1 MMDNNVE
8 NIDEA
13 AVKKPALWRVLFM
26 LILPPILIFTVIT
39 IFAIAYSVLGSGGA
53 ANIDKAIAEN
63 IGYLFV
69 LNHFLL
75 FLLLVW
81 FLKIDGLKFRD
92 IGFRLPKNGLSG
104 IAFELGLAV
113 LSTVLVIVILINVL
127 PFFEGS
133 GDATKLTQEGRP
145 LGNVFL
151 FSLFAG
157 VFVASFV
164 EETLYRGYGITG
176 LGRHWGIIVAV
187 IITSIL
193 FGPLHFGFGIVGI
206 IRSMFQGLVMA
217 LLFIRSKSL
226 LAPMAAHSLTN
237 LYAALSAYEFI

>member
-1 MMDNNVE
+1 MDNSVE
-8 NIDEA
+8 NIGEA
-13 AVKKPALWRVLFM
+13 AVKKPALWRVLFI
-26 LILPPILIFTVIT
+26 LILPPFLIFAGIT
-39 IFAIAYSVLGSGGA
+39 IFAIAYSVIGSGGA
-53 ANIDKAIAEN
+53 ANIDNAIAEN

-69 LNHFLL
+69 LNHSLL
-75 FLLLVW
+75 FILLVW
-81 FLKIDGLKFRD
+81 FLRIDGLKFRD
-92 IGFRLPKNGLSG
+92 IGFRLPENGLAG
-104 IAFELGLAV
+104 IVFELGFAI
-113 LSTVLVIVILINVL
+113 LSTALVIVILINVL
-127 PFFEGS
+127 PFFEGV
-133 GDATKLTQEGRP
+133 DEATKLTKEGRP

-206 IRSMFQGLVMA
+206 IRSMFQGLVFA

-226 LAPMAAHSLTN
+226 LAPMTSHSLIN
-237 LYAALSAYEFI
+237 LYATLSAFDYI